1 MSFLNLLNPSAG
13 EVGTCA
19 NATVRPV
26 YDVTET
32 DGSFVLTVE
41 LPGVAKEG
49 LEITDEDGRLH
60 INAKRASTL
69 PAGPT
74 VLHRETNDAPYEL
87 VLTHDNTVDASK
99 IEAELRDGVLRVKI
113 GKAESAKPRRIA
125 VS

>member
-1 MSFLNLLNPSAG
+1 MSFLNLLNPTAG
-13 EVGTCA
+13 EAGACA
-19 NATVRPV
+19 NASVRPV

-32 DGSFVLTVE
+32 EGSFGLTVE

-49 LEITDEDGRLH
+49 LEITDEDGSLR
-60 INAKRASTL
+60 ITAKRAGTL
-69 PAGPT
+69 PSGPT
-74 VLHRETNDAPYEL
+74 VLHRETSDAPYEL
-87 VLTHDNTVDASK
+87 VLTHDNAVDASK